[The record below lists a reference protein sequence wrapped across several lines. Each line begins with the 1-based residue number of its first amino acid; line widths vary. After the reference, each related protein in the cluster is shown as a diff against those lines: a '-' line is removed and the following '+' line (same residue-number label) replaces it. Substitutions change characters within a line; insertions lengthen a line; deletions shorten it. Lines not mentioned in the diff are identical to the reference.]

1 MTNKGQD
8 VKFKVNMH
16 CEGCADTVRNCLRGF
31 DGVEETVTNREKH
44 EVIVKGENVDI
55 VKVLERLRKKYNK
68 NAELISPELPKTKKE
83 EMKKTEIPVKT
94 VVLKIF
100 MHCEGCVRDIKK
112 TIYQMEGVLSVKP
125 DMAGGTVTVKGA
137 VEPPK
142 LVEYIK
148 KQMGKHAEIVK
159 EEVKKDKK
167 VEEKK
172 KGEAKKD
179 KKGEE
184 KKREANEDGGH
195 LIYWV
200 HCPSRCPQCC
210 CMNHLCCCCENA
222 FSDEDVHSCSVM

>member
-1 MTNKGQD
+1 M
-8 VKFKVNMH
+8 
-16 CEGCADTVRNCLRGF
+16 
-31 DGVEETVTNREKH
+31 
-44 EVIVKGENVDI
+44 
-55 VKVLERLRKKYNK
+55 
-68 NAELISPELPKTKKE
+68 
-83 EMKKTEIPVKT
+83 
-94 VVLKIF
+94 
-100 MHCEGCVRDIKK
+100 
-112 TIYQMEGVLSVKP
+112 KP
-125 DMAGGTVTVKGA
+125 DMAGGTVAVKGA

-159 EEVKKDKK
+159 EEVKKEKK

-200 HCPSRCPQCC
+200 HCPSQCPQCC